1 MIVPLPGIG
10 AFRRGE
16 WAAGFFRL
24 LLFAALATLALARAE
39 RIGRFFLDGDW
50 EGILSSAV
58 LALALTV
65 LVVLVARR
73 SGPGKERGG
82 PLFSRRFR
90 RNRLATAGL
99 GAMLLLY
106 MTALLTPIASPL
118 DPNRQDLEGGILISP
133 SPEHPLGTDK
143 FGRDI
148 LSRILYGSRISLSI
162 GLISVVISLTIG
174 TAVGASAGYFRGSTD
189 RVLMSLVDLL
199 LSFPR
204 LVLLLAV
211 IALFR
216 PSIFLLVAVLGL
228 TGWMGTARIVR
239 SEVLSL
245 REREFVLAA
254 KALGYRA
261 PRVLFGHIL
270 PNVLAPVIVAA
281 TLNIGNTVMLEASLS
296 FLGLGVQPPTAS
308 WGTMINDGR
317 DALIHAWWIATFPGL
332 AILLTVLSF
341 NLAGDGL
348 RDALDPRFRK

>member
-1 MIVPLPGIG
+1 MSIPFPGIG
-10 AFRRGE
+10 ALRRGE
-16 WAAGFFRL
+16 KTAGLFRL
-24 LLFAALATLALARAE
+24 LLFAALAALAFARAE
-39 RIGRFFLDGDW
+39 RIGRFFRDGDW
-50 EGILSSAV
+50 EGILASAV
-58 LALALTV
+58 LTLALALLILLETRKSV
-65 LVVLVARR
+65 T
-73 SGPGKERGG
+73 GKGRGG
-82 PLFSRRFR
+82 ALFPRRFR
-90 RNRLATAGL
+90 RNRLASAGL
-99 GAMLLLY
+99 GAILLLY
-106 MTALLTPIASPL
+106 MTALLTPIAAPA
-118 DPNRQDLEGGILISP
+118 DPNRQDLEGGILIAP
-133 SPEHPLGTDK
+133 SPGHALGTDK

-162 GLISVVISLTIG
+162 GLISIAISLTIG
-174 TAVGASAGYFRGSTD
+174 TAVGATAGYFRGNTD
-189 RVLMSLVDLL
+189 RVLMRLVDLL

-211 IALFR
+211 IAIFR

-261 PRVLFGHIL
+261 PRILFRHIL

-348 RDALDPRFRK
+348 RDALDPRFRR